1 MLKINVPRACVEFDE
16 DTGLPIPGSFDA
28 SGLEMDDEEVGE
40 DAKGHRVVRLIL
52 RQDHTHRVILN
63 TAVNAST
70 KFMEKQTLKSAV
82 IQFMAFEGGVTTPV
96 NFTLRVSS
104 DCNCDES
111 DSPG

>member
-1 MLKINVPRACVEFDE
+1 MLKINVPRACVEFDD
-16 DTGLPIPGSFDA
+16 DTGVPIPGSFDA
-28 SGLEMDDEEVGE
+28 SGLEIEDEEAGE
-40 DAKGHRVVRLIL
+40 DDKGHKLVRLIL

-70 KFMEKQTLKSAV
+70 KFSERQTLKSAV

-104 DCNCDES
+104 
-111 DSPG
+111 